1 MRSFAP
7 KLFQILMGI
16 AFLTASL
23 GSFAAAQDRP
33 NIIFIMADDV
43 GWSNPSCYHSGI
55 MSSQTPNID
64 RLAQEGMRFTDHYA
78 QPSCTA
84 GRSAFLTGQF
94 PVRTG
99 MHTVGLPGDDKQL
112 NPKDPTVPMLLKK
125 LGYATGQF
133 GKNHLGDSNEAL
145 PTSHGFDEFW
155 GWLYH
160 LNAMEYTSNPDFPK
174 GEEGNAFRPRNIVDC
189 LVMPDG
195 TQQVKDDGPCP
206 PERMKSLDDEVTTRT
221 LDFIER
227 KTKTDQPFF
236 CWMCPARAHIYT
248 YLSDKYKNMLGQNGM
263 GMQEVVMKELDDN
276 IGKVLDK
283 VESLGIA
290 DNTIIV
296 FTSDNGPEIMTWPDG
311 GMTPFHG
318 EKGTTWEGGF
328 RVPMVIRW
336 PGKIPAGRVTNG
348 IMDHM
353 DFLPTLIAAA
363 GGPADLKEELKQG
376 FEGYK
381 VHLDGYNQLD
391 LLLGKGNSKRKEIVY
406 YEGSTLQAVR
416 YNDWK
421 AHFIVQNEGWFG
433 PKEKLGA
440 PLLFNLRRDPY
451 ERAADE
457 SGNYI
462 EFLGKNM
469 WAFGPAKLILQQHLG
484 TFKEFPARSES
495 AQANSKEI
503 EEQVQQDEVGQ

>member
-1 MRSFAP
+1 MRTYQCFRVVLPAVAVICCLIPAVVSN
-7 KLFQILMGI
+7 
-16 AFLTASL
+16 
-23 GSFAAAQDRP
+23 AQDRP
-33 NIIFIMADDV
+33 NILFIMADDV
-43 GWSNPSCYHSGI
+43 GWSNPSCYHQGL
-55 MSSQTPNID
+55 MSSRTPNID
-64 RLAQEGMRFTDHYA
+64 RIAREGMRFTDHYA

-94 PVRTG
+94 PIRSG
-99 MHTVGLPGDDKQL
+99 MHTVGLPGGDKQL
-112 NPKDPTVPMLLKK
+112 SKDDPTVATLLKQ

-133 GKNHLGDSNEAL
+133 GKNHLGDADSAL
-145 PTSHGFDEFW
+145 PTQHGFDEYW

-174 GEEGNAFRPRNIVDC
+174 GPEGQPFRPRNVVDC
-189 LVMPDG
+189 MIGSDG
-195 TQQVKDDGPCP
+195 KQVVKDDGPCP
-206 PERMKSLDDEVTTRT
+206 PERMKNLDDEVTGRT
-221 LDFIER
+221 LEFIER
-227 KTKTDQPFF
+227 QAKSKTPFF

-248 YLSDKYKNMLGQNGM
+248 YLSDRYKAMLGQDGM

-283 VESLGIA
+283 LDELGIA
-290 DNTIIV
+290 DNTIVV

-328 RVPMVIRW
+328 RVPMVVRW
-336 PGKIPAGRVTNG
+336 PGNVPAGTISNG

-353 DFLPTLIAAA
+353 DFLPTLVAAA
-363 GGPADLKEELKQG
+363 GGPTDLKSKLKQG
-376 FEGYK
+376 YNGYR

-391 LLLGKGNSKRKEIVY
+391 LLRGKGESSRNEIIY
-406 YEGSTLQAVR
+406 YEGTSLQAVR
-416 YNDWK
+416 YKDWK

-451 ERAADE
+451 ERAAEE
-457 SGNYI
+457 SGHYI

-469 WAFGPAKLILQQHLG
+469 WAFGPAKRIVQEHLA
-484 TFKEFPARSES
+484 TFQEFPSRSES
-495 AQANSKEI
+495 SRANSSEIKERAG
-503 EEQVQQDEVGQ
+503 EDEVGQ